1 MTTTTKYPRTL
12 HLPFSPGLQND
23 DRRVENGWE
32 ELLEH
37 TLVLTEKMDGENS
50 CMSKYDVF
58 ARSHGAP
65 TRNPWSRNLWD
76 IGGLH
81 DQIKNKIGENEYIYG
96 ENLYGIHSIE
106 YTELTNYFYLFG
118 VRNDS
123 IWYSWNDVELMA
135 NCLDIPTVPVLEIHK
150 FTSVKELEEHILFHM
165 SNGSRYGSEI
175 EGVVVRNIESYPI
188 DEFQKNVVK
197 YVRKGHVQTDQFW
210 AKNWKKAK
218 LNYLNCNK

>member
-12 HLPFSPGLQND
+12 HLPFSLGLQND

-37 TLVLTEKMDGENS
+37 TLVLTEKLDGENS

-106 YTELTNYFYLFG
+106 YTELTNYFHLFG

-135 NCLDIPTVPVLEIHK
+135 NCLDIQTVPVLEIHK

-218 LNYLNCNK
+218 LNYLNYDK